1 MAPPERSDPVGPT
14 PARDQRVELGL
25 ALLLRAGVLLAAILV
40 LLGGLLHL
48 AQHGG
53 LRPDYRHFAGEPG
66 EFQHPT
72 QILALAL
79 HFSPQGLI
87 QLGVLVLLATPV
99 LRVAFSLV
107 AFARERDRTYVGLT
121 ALVLLVLLLS
131 LLGVLP

>member
-1 MAPPERSDPVGPT
+1 MAPSERSDLAGQSPD
-14 PARDQRVELGL
+14 REQRVELAL
-25 ALLLRAGVLLAAILV
+25 ALVLRAGVVLAGALV

-48 AQHGG
+48 VQHGG

-66 EFQHPT
+66 EFQQPS

-79 HFSPQGLI
+79 RFSPEGLI

-121 ALVLLVLLLS
+121 SLVLLVLLLS

>member
-1 MAPPERSDPVGPT
+1 MGPT
-14 PARDQRVELGL
+14 PEKDERIEL
-25 ALLLRAGVLLAAILV
+25 ALAVLLRAGVLLAAALV

-48 AQHGG
+48 ILHGG

-79 HFSPQGLI
+79 HFSPEGLI

-99 LRVAFSLV
+99 VRVAFSLF